1 MMRILEINYPHYKLQ
16 HRNGHEFTVKA
27 SRLDDGRLVF
37 DPVQGWNDCC
47 ENCQQDAESLLEDI
61 DDVIYNATPEA
72 YENE

>member
-1 MMRILEINYPHYKLQ
+1 MRLIEINYPHYRLR

>member
-16 HRNGHEFTVKA
+16 HSNGHEFTVKA

-37 DPVQGWNDCC
+37 DPLQGWNDCC

-72 YENE
+72 YE